1 MRKPLFKFYA
11 GVSLEVVSFGCS
23 PPSAG
28 CSPPSA
34 GCSPACSVE
43 SVASAASSFLPPQ
56 EVKTV
61 AEKKANSMKL
71 ATVNFTF
78 FIESMVS
85 VALSY

>member
-11 GVSLEVVSFGCS
+11 GVSLEVVSF
-23 PPSAG
+23 G

-85 VALSY
+85 IALSY

>member
-1 MRKPLFKFYA
+1 
-11 GVSLEVVSFGCS
+11 
-23 PPSAG
+23 
-28 CSPPSA
+28 
-34 GCSPACSVE
+34 
-43 SVASAASSFLPPQ
+43 
-56 EVKTV
+56 V